1 MILGPR
7 LQLIADLMADPDLMT
22 TDDLREVL
30 RILTDL
36 SDDCEEILIARGV
49 DI

>member
-1 MILGPR
+1 MSLR

-22 TDDLREVL
+22 SGELQEVL

-36 SDDCEEILIARGV
+36 ADDCEEILIARGV